1 MWYVR
6 MCYTIIYIYTREG
19 CTVLQWS
26 CILEMAHPGEW
37 PGQALYQPIQS
48 AQPKRQA
55 SIHEA
60 GISKILQAHP
70 ACQDLSR
77 HYQGW
82 YQGWYQGRIRLI
94 LAPAGN
100 VPDESAGLTSQSSSK
115 YGNEQP
121 PQNIPTKQPSAQPN
135 DLSNCQPTCEGTQNT
150 AIQDRKEPNQKRLQ
164 WATRRINQTHTHNLS
179 RSASKQ

>member
-1 MWYVR
+1 MRVAL
-6 MCYTIIYIYTREG
+6 C
-19 CTVLQWS
+19 CTDLASWR
-26 CILEMAHPGEW
+26 W
-37 PGQALYQPIQS
+37 PTQGNDLATWPSPSKPIQS

-70 ACQDLSR
+70 TCQDLSW

-82 YQGWYQGRIRLI
+82 YQGWHQGWIRLI

-115 YGNEQP
+115 YGNEQT

-135 DLSNCQPTCEGTQNT
+135 DLSNCQPTCEGTQNSCHSGQKGNQPKET
-150 AIQDRKEPNQKRLQ
+150 AMGNKKNQPN
-164 WATRRINQTHTHNLS
+164 THTHNLS
-179 RSASKQ
+179 KSASRQ

>member
-1 MWYVR
+1 MLY
-6 MCYTIIYIYTREG
+6 
-19 CTVLQWS
+19 WS

-37 PGQALYQPIQS
+37 PGHLAKPIQS

-70 ACQDLSR
+70 TCQDLSW

-82 YQGWYQGRIRLI
+82 YQGWHQGWIRLI

-115 YGNEQP
+115 YGNEQT

-135 DLSNCQPTCEGTQNT
+135 DLSNCQPTCEGTQNSCHSGT
-150 AIQDRKEPNQKRLQ
+150 ERKPTKRDCNGQ
-164 WATRRINQTHTHNLS
+164 QEESTKHTHTQPVQISIRTIVSTNIKS
-179 RSASKQ
+179 PQSTS